1 MIMFHYIAKWGK
13 SANQKSLK
21 LQQSYTTG
29 RGGAFLGPFFQ
40 NLLSLRDMPTR
51 MLPFLCFLLLAACAS
66 PPSGA
71 PSATAALPTPSPSA
85 LLQPTLAA
93 ATPSPAPTRPPSPSV
108 ASRTAAATPKSGGG
122 AAGLPAEARILGLRG
137 DDQTLPL
144 SCEARSAADW
154 ASFFG
159 FTIQELDFQDRLP
172 RSDDPDYGFVGDVM
186 GVWGNIPPRSYG
198 VHAGPV
204 ADLLREYGLPAT
216 ARRGMTF
223 DELKAEIAAGR
234 PVIAWVVGHV
244 NAGTPQIYTSRAG
257 RQVTV
262 SAREH
267 TVIVVGYTPEVVFVQ
282 DGAWL
287 YGRAIKHFED
297 SWGVLGNMAIIHRQG
312 QGD

>member
-1 MIMFHYIAKWGK
+1 
-13 SANQKSLK
+13 
-21 LQQSYTTG
+21 
-29 RGGAFLGPFFQ
+29 
-40 NLLSLRDMPTR
+40 
-51 MLPFLCFLLLAACAS
+51 MLPFLCCFLLAACAS
-66 PPSGA
+66 LPTSA
-71 PSATAALPTPSPSA
+71 PSATATLPTPSPSA
-85 LLQPTLAA
+85 LLQPTPAA
-93 ATPSPAPTRPPSPSV
+93 ATPSPASERKPSSPATSP
-108 ASRTAAATPKSGGG
+108 TAAATPKSGGATG
-122 AAGLPAEARILGLRG
+122 PLPAEAHITGLRG
-137 DDQTLPL
+137 YDQTLPL

-159 FTIQELDFQDRLP
+159 FTIHELDFQERLP

-204 ADLLREYGLPAT
+204 AELLREYGLPAT

-234 PVIAWVVGHV
+234 PVITWVVGHV
-244 NAGTPQIYTSRAG
+244 NAGAPQIYTSRAG

-267 TVIVVGYTPEVVFVQ
+267 TVIVVGYTPEVVFIQ
-282 DGAWL
+282 DGGWL

-297 SWGVLGNMAIIHRQG
+297 SWGVLGNMAIIYRQE
-312 QGD
+312 QRD